1 MFGCDH
7 VLQVVHFIAKLCR
20 GDTLY
25 ITVLEGM
32 IMSKTKKSRLADN
45 AILAIALVVTAAVV
59 VGVARD
65 WYGHWR
71 DAETA
76 SHGGVARHPHPVRR
90 W

>member
-1 MFGCDH
+1 
-7 VLQVVHFIAKLCR
+7 
-20 GDTLY
+20 
-25 ITVLEGM
+25 
-32 IMSKTKKSRLADN
+32 MSKTTKSRIADN
-45 AILAIALVVTAAVV
+45 AILTITLLVAAAVV

-76 SHGGVARHPHPVRR
+76 SHGGPVRHPHPVQR

>member
-1 MFGCDH
+1 
-7 VLQVVHFIAKLCR
+7 
-20 GDTLY
+20 
-25 ITVLEGM
+25 
-32 IMSKTKKSRLADN
+32 MSKTEKSRLADN
-45 AILAIALVVTAAVV
+45 AILAITLLVAAAVV

-76 SHGGVARHPHPVRR
+76 SHGGHMRHPHPVQR